1 MPTRPEP
8 PQPPPPRPPREV
20 SRPDARGRG
29 PARARAPRA
38 RDAPAGPVALALAIG
53 RAGIGLELAEP
64 AEIECLRVVELST
77 SLPGVRFPVDVSGGV
92 ARFRHR
98 RGELQTL
105 RLEMAA
111 RDLERWMAPRL
122 GGLVGTRTPEVWIEV
137 GRARSTICV
146 SAVSPDV
153 RSEVNPLFDAGGV
166 AHDGPGRDAP
176 IVAFD
181 VHAIAEGEGL
191 VLVVS
196 NARGA
201 SLPEPPT
208 ALAIACLGAV
218 LGSSAH
224 RAGAVFTL
232 PRPATLVV
240 LALFPSAGARL
251 PSTDGVR
258 WSALAADA
266 GTWVMH
272 AARDA
277 DVAAP
282 TDDALRAREVAA
294 LLAEADETLLRG
306 DLSAARTLYLEVLE
320 RAPRHREIAAR
331 IVEIDAR
338 MPVRAEAALATLTE
352 ASGPSAG
359 VGGPGTGFVTG
370 ELLAQVGDSDAA
382 VASFVRAG
390 EAEPSP
396 ALAARA
402 FELAARTSPDAEAA
416 ARWLDRALALA
427 PRSVSARWRR
437 VNARLTLGQL
447 EDALADVEH
456 LEALARG
463 ARGKYAVWLR
473 AGHAWEA
480 RGVGAH
486 GGPIFE
492 RALRYAPDEP
502 RALAGLGAALVGE
515 GRPARGVSLL
525 DRALEIVRSR
535 GEAESSIR
543 LALAKAL
550 AERLDD
556 FPTAIAHV
564 SAIPGAAPE
573 APAARGLEG
582 RWRARL
588 GDLAGAALAF
598 ARLRDV
604 AASSTASAPST
615 DADAQEVVG
624 MLIEAAAMERDLRK
638 DPLAAQRHLAVA
650 LRLLPHHVEAR
661 RFYREV
667 GSSIARGSNL
677 RDDAAEPP
685 SRPHDGEDALSR
697 ESKREDRAPMPA
709 LDLGL
714 ADDGLSDEDVARA
727 ARVDELTRRLR
738 DDPGN
743 EVVAADLTSL
753 LEDLGRGHELVA
765 LLVGRLEDA
774 PPARRE
780 DLGRH
785 ARAVFERMAARAVAE
800 QRPEDAA
807 LYRDALASIGSN

>member
-1 MPTRPEP
+1 
-8 PQPPPPRPPREV
+8 V
-20 SRPDARGRG
+20 
-29 PARARAPRA
+29 
-38 RDAPAGPVALALAIG
+38 
-53 RAGIGLELAEP
+53 
-64 AEIECLRVVELST
+64 EIECFRVVELST

-122 GGLVGTRTPEVWIEV
+122 GGLLGTRAPEVWIQV
-137 GRARSTICV
+137 GRARSTVCV

-153 RSEVNPLFDAGGV
+153 RAAVNPLSAAGG
-166 AHDGPGRDAP
+166 AARDSADGGTDRDAP

-181 VHAIAEGEGL
+181 VHALAEGEGL

-208 ALAIACLGAV
+208 AIAIACLGAV
-218 LGSSAH
+218 LGPSAR

-258 WSALAADA
+258 WAALAADG

-306 DLSAARTLYLEVLE
+306 DLSAARSLYLEVLE

-338 MPVRAEAALATLTE
+338 MPVRAEAALATIAESSRE
-352 ASGPSAG
+352 ASGPSARD
-359 VGGPGTGFVTG
+359 GGAGTGFVTG

-390 EAEPSP
+390 EAEPCP

-416 ARWLDRALALA
+416 SRWLDRALALA

-437 VNARLTLGQL
+437 VDARLTLGQL

-473 AGHAWEA
+473 AGRAWEA
-480 RGVGAH
+480 HGVGAH

-502 RALAGLGAALVGE
+502 RALAGLGAALLGE

-556 FPTAIAHV
+556 LPTAIAHV

-573 APAARGLEG
+573 ASAARGLEG

-604 AASSTASAPST
+604 AASSMASAPSN

-650 LRLLPHHVEAR
+650 LRLLPHHAEAR

-667 GSSIARGSNL
+667 GSSIARSSNL
-677 RDDAAEPP
+677 REDVSEPP
-685 SRPHDGEDALSR
+685 VRPHDGEDALPP
-697 ESKREDRAPMPA
+697 ESEREDRAPMPA

-714 ADDGLSDEDVARA
+714 ADDGVGDEDVERA
-727 ARVDELTRRLR
+727 ARADELTRRLR

-743 EVVAADLTSL
+743 EIVAAELTSL
-753 LEDLGRGHELVA
+753 LEDLSRGHELVA

-780 DLGRH
+780 ELCRH
-785 ARAVFERMAARAVAE
+785 ARAVFERMAARAVAA
-800 QRPEDAA
+800 QRSEDAA
-807 LYRDALASIGSN
+807 LYRDALASIDSV